1 MISLVLNCI
10 DRLNVYST
18 AAHFAEFAGEAA
30 AASWK
35 EIVNLLY
42 ELLGEAAAAGGRC
55 GAELWG
61 RGAPNRGAVGCCEG
75 GVGRCGS
82 LWGSYGVPVGS
93 LRFIGVP
100 VGSLW
105 GLYGV
110 SMMFMGVCGFLWVTM
125 GFLWSLWVSM
135 GCCGSLWGPYG
146 AMRSVLGL
154 YGVCM
159 GSL

>member
-1 MISLVLNCI
+1 MLNCI

-61 RGAPNRGAVGCCEG
+61 RGAPNRGAVGSYGAEL
-75 GVGRCGS
+75 GRCGA
-82 LWGSYGVPVGS
+82 LWGCGGLSWGAVGQS
-93 LRFIGVP
+93 GAVWGHMGLSQGA
-100 VGSLW
+100 VG
-105 GLYGV
+105 
-110 SMMFMGVCGFLWVTM
+110 
-125 GFLWSLWVSM
+125 
-135 GCCGSLWGPYG
+135 
-146 AMRSVLGL
+146 
-154 YGVCM
+154 
-159 GSL
+159 

>member
-1 MISLVLNCI
+1 MLNCI

-61 RGAPNRGAVGCCEG
+61 CGAPNRGAVGSYGAEL
-75 GVGRCGS
+75 GRCGALWCRGGLNRGTVG
-82 LWGSYGVPVGS
+82 LWGAELGRCGAEWGAVESWGAESGRCGAQWGTVGS
-93 LRFIGVP
+93 
-100 VGSLW
+100 
-105 GLYGV
+105 
-110 SMMFMGVCGFLWVTM
+110 
-125 GFLWSLWVSM
+125 
-135 GCCGSLWGPYG
+135 
-146 AMRSVLGL
+146 
-154 YGVCM
+154 
-159 GSL
+159 

>member
-61 RGAPNRGAVGCCEG
+61 RGAPNRGAVGSYGAEL
-75 GVGRCGS
+75 GRCGA
-82 LWGSYGVPVGS
+82 LWGCGGLNRGAVGQ
-93 LRFIGVP
+93 RGA
-100 VGSLW
+100 LW
-105 GLYGV
+105 GREGLDRGAV
-110 SMMFMGVCGFLWVTM
+110 GHRGA
-125 GFLWSLWVSM
+125 
-135 GCCGSLWGPYG
+135 LWGREGQSGVLWGRGGLNWG
-146 AMRSVLGL
+146 AVGQSGAVWGHMGL
-154 YGVCM
+154 SQGAV
-159 GSL
+159 G